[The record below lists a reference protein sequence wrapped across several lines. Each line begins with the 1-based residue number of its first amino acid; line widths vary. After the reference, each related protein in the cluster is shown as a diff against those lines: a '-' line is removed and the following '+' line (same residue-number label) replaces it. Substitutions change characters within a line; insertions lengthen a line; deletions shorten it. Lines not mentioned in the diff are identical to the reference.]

1 MNINKNYLFNPQICK
16 LSETEIYPVWW
27 MTDMVRINHSNNRHH
42 DNHTSDIESDTDLY
56 PLSVLLTK
64 ISQSRYYSS
73 YVVSHG
79 V

>member
-1 MNINKNYLFNPQICK
+1 MVK
-16 LSETEIYPVWW
+16 LTIATIAI
-27 MTDMVRINHSNNRHH
+27 MTI
-42 DNHTSDIESDTDLY
+42 TLPDIESDTDLY